1 LPIWALLQSLR
12 AITLQYIKSFNSC
25 SATET
30 KRHKPISTNSKQG
43 NQLFVDKYSNKYS
56 ERHFLTHGF
65 AQSQMLALERAKED
79 NTIPSLPWMLD
90 QQRNKSLK
98 NTRPTKASSI
108 NS

>member
-1 LPIWALLQSLR
+1 LSIN
-12 AITLQYIKSFNSC
+12 IK
-25 SATET
+25 
-30 KRHKPISTNSKQG
+30 TNTA
-43 NQLFVDKYSNKYS
+43 NDT
-56 ERHFLTHGF
+56 FLTHGF